1 MTIDREPSAQPVET
15 LSDSARV
22 RVCIARAKFEWETT
36 VDALPDLICL
46 LDPAGRVARV
56 NRVVERWNLGSISGV
71 LGRDLHGL
79 MHEHC
84 GPDAC
89 ALQTALSTAEAAA
102 RAGETREFELRDPTL
117 GRALHVTL
125 RPMTSVGGDATPSTD
140 GFAAAI
146 VADVT
151 ALHLAR
157 EALHAVNAEL
167 ETRVRL
173 RTDELAD
180 ANRDLQNEIMRREA
194 AEQALRRS
202 RNELEILSR
211 QQIAAQE
218 TERKRIARELH
229 DSVGQQLSAIKYSL
243 ERIEPA
249 RQGRMAE
256 GQLQVLRRAITGL
269 QDVLDDLGAA
279 SAVSWFCREFAQS
292 YPTLQLQEAVSVSDA
307 DVPERLG
314 TTVFRSVQELLNNVA
329 KHAQAH
335 KVVVSLSR
343 RVDRLVLEVN
353 DDGVGLGST
362 TPPSA
367 LRSGRGIHNL
377 RERAEMTGGQFTLS
391 SGQSGTGSQARI
403 EWRLAAAESI
413 KPPPA

>member
-1 MTIDREPSAQPVET
+1 
-15 LSDSARV
+15 
-22 RVCIARAKFEWETT
+22 
-36 VDALPDLICL
+36 
-46 LDPAGRVARV
+46 
-56 NRVVERWNLGSISGV
+56 
-71 LGRDLHGL
+71 
-79 MHEHC
+79 
-84 GPDAC
+84 
-89 ALQTALSTAEAAA
+89 
-102 RAGETREFELRDPTL
+102 
-117 GRALHVTL
+117 VTL
-125 RPMTSVGGDATPSTD
+125 RPMTTVVADPTANTD
-140 GFAAAI
+140 GFVVAI

-269 QDVLDDLGAA
+269 QDVLEELRSIAMNLRPAVLDDLGAA